1 MKKFIII
8 TVILIICTISLFTAK
23 EFVYG
28 LIFAAFTV
36 FWIAR
41 RIMKMKG
48 QQQVAPRSVQPTPRP
63 AATPAPAP
71 AAAPAAAP
79 QPSPFDIRKAS
90 AGEYHFKIHGV
101 THEGRQTTLKKID
114 EMEDERYICC
124 SYGIEQTEY
133 NGSPA
138 IKVYAELSDDNMT
151 EKVLGFV
158 PAEEVQDVLKIY
170 DKVFYVDVEVY
181 GGYDDKNYGAA
192 ATLYYDK

>member
-28 LIFAAFTV
+28 LIFAAFTI

-41 RIMKMKG
+41 RIMKMKS
-48 QQQVAPRSVQPTPRP
+48 QQPAAPRSVQPTPRP
-63 AATPAPAP
+63 AAAP
-71 AAAPAAAP
+71 APAAAP
-79 QPSPFDIRKAS
+79 QPSPFEVRKAS

-101 THEGRQTTLKKID
+101 TFEGRQTTLRKID
-114 EMEDERYICC
+114 EMEDEKYISC

-133 NGSPA
+133 KGSPA